1 MAEQLV
7 EVGAAMPNQV
17 EVFSGSM
24 FAFLNA
30 ERALILD
37 GPGALDLPLSTRDC
51 HVWVA
56 APDGE
61 LTRQL
66 RWSRQLWCSC
76 RDIKRYRPVLIG
88 VDSAGDALRMAGHQP
103 DVIVCTPTEV
113 SARALTSGAQVG
125 CPAHLDGYG
134 SDMERIHDLT
144 VGAVTSPGVGKIGGS
159 GVACC

>member
-24 FAFLNA
+24 FAF
-30 ERALILD
+30 
-37 GPGALDLPLSTRDC
+37 
-51 HVWVA
+51 VWVA

-113 SARALTSGAQVG
+113 SARALTSGAQVV
-125 CPAHLDGYG
+125 CPAHLDGYW
-134 SDMERIHDLT
+134 SDMERIHDLV